1 MKKILI
7 SSLFLIGHFYAH
19 AQFGNLVKKLGQ
31 TAKSTAESK
40 SDNKVSETISKGFDG
55 IFKKKDR
62 SGKTQ
67 SGNNPSTENTIV
79 KNKDLKSYSR
89 FDFVQG
95 EKLVYAEDFSKDLI
109 GEMPLNWTTNGKG
122 ELMELDGIAGKWLR
136 GFKNSELTSIN
147 KNELGENYTIEFDMV
162 YYFGAATPAYV
173 MPDISIRMMNNYPK
187 SMSGNPRKGENSFIF
202 NVHPKP
208 EKSLA
213 WIDCYNDG
221 PTFKSTNI
229 EVPFFSG
236 KYNQVQHY
244 SIQVQKTRL
253 RIWIDENK
261 VIDMPQVID
270 TSKKMSRISFELG
283 GASYPENE
291 VGFYVSNI
299 RFANGSSDT
308 RHKLLE
314 EGKFS
319 TSGILFAINSAEI
332 QPTSYGVLKEIGTVL
347 KENPNVKIQIIGHT
361 SSDGNSTTNL
371 ELSKKRAIAVK
382 EALGK
387 DFGIDDK
394 RIETDGKGDTQPV
407 SSNATSEGKTQNR
420 RVEFLKL

>member
-1 MKKILI
+1 MKKLFI
-7 SSLFLIGHFYAH
+7 SGIFLLGNFSAQ
-19 AQFGNLVKKLGQ
+19 AQFGDLVKKLGN
-31 TAKSTAESK
+31 TAKSTVEGKAN
-40 SDNKVSETISKGFDG
+40 NKVSDTVGKGFDG
-55 IFKKKDR
+55 IFKKKTKSAKSQTDN
-62 SGKTQ
+62 S
-67 SGNNPSTENTIV
+67 SNTEVANI
-79 KNKDLKSYSR
+79 KSKGLKSYSR
-89 FDFVQG
+89 FDFVPG
-95 EKLVYAEDFSKDLI
+95 EKVVYAEDFSQDVI

-122 ELMELDGIAGKWLR
+122 ELMELDGISGKWLR

-147 KNELGENYTIEFDMV
+147 KKELGDNYTIEFDLV
-162 YYFGAATPAYV
+162 YYFGAASAAYV
-173 MPDISIRMMNNYPK
+173 MPDVRIRMMNNYPK

-213 WIDCYNDG
+213 WVDCYNDG

-236 KYNQVQHY
+236 NYNQVQHY
-244 SIQVQKTRL
+244 AIQVQKNRL

-261 VIDMPQVID
+261 VFDMPQVID
-270 TSKKMSRISFELG
+270 TSKKMSRIGFELG
-283 GASYPENE
+283 SASYPENE

-299 RFANGSSDT
+299 RFAEGIPDT

-319 TSGILFAINSAEI
+319 TTGILFAVNSAEI
-332 QPTSYGVLKEIGTVL
+332 KPASYGIIKEIGNLL
-347 KENPNVKIQIIGHT
+347 KENTDVKIKIIGHT
-361 SSDGNSTTNL
+361 SSDGNGISNL
-371 ELSKKRAIAVK
+371 ELSKKRALAVK

-387 DFGIDDK
+387 DFGIDAA

-407 SSNATSEGKTQNR
+407 ASNSTAEGKIQNR